1 VTEAGSGAERIS
13 EEVAVGIQRKDE
25 RHNEKL
31 VDEISEG
38 FNRAVG
44 EKKPENDADEA
55 PKPRF
60 VITGDARATPPP
72 RRREK

>member
-1 VTEAGSGAERIS
+1 MTEAVNGAERIS

-44 EKKPENDADEA
+44 EKKDEDEA

-72 RRREK
+72 RRRQR